1 MRGGEGGGGGNRKA
15 KPAYSFEHLL
25 VLLKPVLGVPPR
37 CESIFSTKTEQ
48 LTEFGLALLL
58 FRLVWLHARVARRL
72 GIPVI
77 FLNCPTALGAKLRVC
92 SVLVAEGDLK
102 PINGIETS
110 LQMRTARNS
119 QLGDFPLQVGQFL
132 GDVYSVG
139 IGGSLRNGLA
149 VVQLAE
155 ETLDLSVTVTQLG
168 GINLAA
174 SLSLTVGLFELDLRV
189 PELVSQL
196 PTNFIG
202 IVKLSAGFVVSSSVV
217 VQLTFQLSNSDGQEL
232 LSCQVRRCHV
242 GQGFLLAALI
252 KRGRSGRE
260 LLTASAYVADA
271 QDGSDQQRTHRNENA
286 AENHLVHGDQ

>member
-1 MRGGEGGGGGNRKA
+1 MLESRADWESR
-15 KPAYSFEHLL
+15 
-25 VLLKPVLGVPPR
+25 VLD
-37 CESIFSTKTEQ
+37 
-48 LTEFGLALLL
+48 
-58 FRLVWLHARVARRL
+58 
-72 GIPVI
+72 
-77 FLNCPTALGAKLRVC
+77 
-92 SVLVAEGDLK
+92 AEGDLK

-110 LQMRTARNS
+110 LQMRTARNN
-119 QLGDFPLQVGQFL
+119 QLGDFPLQIGQSL
-132 GDVYSVG
+132 GD
-139 IGGSLRNGLA
+139 GLA
-149 VVQLAE
+149 FIRGVLMVSPGMLNTLHGIDIGLLVLCRCRRHGVDIHFIGVYRNITVIDQWDLVRAADLTGDIRIDVGDNFVELFLAQSE
-155 ETLDLSVTVTQLG
+155 ETPDLIGTIPQIG

-174 SLSLTVGLFELDLRV
+174 SLSLSLGRFELFLKFQSKILGI
-189 PELVSQL
+189 PELIAES
-196 PTNFIG
+196 
-202 IVKLSAGFVVSSSVV
+202 VVSSSVE